1 MLIKRVQKKYCFP
14 MYEHKTISCL
24 VVDDEPE
31 ARNIIER
38 YIQQLPILKLVG
50 GCGNAIEAMEILQNQ
65 PVDLMFLDIN
75 MPQLSGTDLLRVLKS
90 PPKTIFTTAHE
101 EYALQG
107 YELDVVDYL
116 LKPIQFNRFLKAVQ
130 KVAEIQPPVNDL
142 QQSLAPTQE
151 PFIYFRADRKMVKVM
166 LKDILYVES
175 MKDYIKV
182 FITTGVIITKLSIS
196 SLEELLPENNFIR
209 THRSFLVS
217 VQKIKSFT
225 PELIEIDK
233 AEVPIGKLYRN
244 SVLKVL
250 G

>member
-1 MLIKRVQKKYCFP
+1 M
-14 MYEHKTISCL
+14 
-24 VVDDEPE
+24 D
-31 ARNIIER
+31 
-38 YIQQLPILKLVG
+38 
-50 GCGNAIEAMEILQNQ
+50 ILQSQ
-65 PVDLMFLDIN
+65 QVDLLFLDIN
-75 MPQLSGTDLLRVLKS
+75 MPQLSGTDLLRVLKN
-90 PPKTIFTTAHE
+90 PPKTIFITAHE

-116 LKPIQFNRFLKAVQ
+116 LKPVQFNRFLKAVQ
-130 KVAEIQPPVNDL
+130 KVAHMQPLPVNDVP
-142 QQSLAPTQE
+142 SSASSQE

-182 FITTGVIITKLSIS
+182 FTTAGIIITKLSIS

-209 THRSFLVS
+209 THRSFIVS
-217 VQKIKSFT
+217 LQKIRSFT

>member
-1 MLIKRVQKKYCFP
+1 MH
-14 MYEHKTISCL
+14 ENKTLTCL
-24 VVDDEPE
+24 VVDDEPA

-38 YIQQLPILKLVG
+38 YIQQLPMLKLIG
-50 GCGNAIEAMEILQNQ
+50 ECGNAIQAMNILQNQ
-65 PVDLMFLDIN
+65 QVDLLFLDIN
-75 MPQLSGTDLLRVLKS
+75 MPQLSGTDLLRVLKN
-90 PPKTIFTTAHE
+90 PPKTILTTAHE

-130 KVAEIQPPVNDL
+130 KVAQMQPGSVNEV
-142 QQSLAPTQE
+142 QPSLTPTQE
-151 PFIYFRADRKMVKVM
+151 PFIYFRADRKMVKV
-166 LKDILYVES
+166 LLSNILYVES

-182 FITTGVIITKLSIS
+182 VTTTGNIITKVSIS
-196 SLEELLPENNFIR
+196 SLEELLPENSFIR
-209 THRSFLVS
+209 THRSFIVS
-217 VQKIKSFT
+217 LQKIKSFT

>member
-1 MLIKRVQKKYCFP
+1 MH
-14 MYEHKTISCL
+14 EHKTISCL
-24 VVDDEPE
+24 VVDDEPA

-38 YIQQLPILKLVG
+38 YIQQVPMLKLAG
-50 GCGNAIEAMEILQNQ
+50 ECGNAIEAMNILQNEQ
-65 PVDLMFLDIN
+65 VDLLFLDIN
-75 MPQLSGTDLLRVLKS
+75 MPQLSGTDLLRVLKN

-130 KVAEIQPPVNDL
+130 KVAEIQPVSVNDV
-142 QQSLAPTQE
+142 QQSSVPTQE

-182 FITTGVIITKLSIS
+182 FTITGVIITKLSIS
-196 SLEELLPENNFIR
+196 SVEELLPENSFIR
-209 THRSFLVS
+209 THRSFIVS
-217 VQKIKSFT
+217 LQKIRSFT

-233 AEVPIGKLYRN
+233 TEVPIGKLYRN

>member
-1 MLIKRVQKKYCFP
+1 MH
-14 MYEHKTISCL
+14 EHKTISCL
-24 VVDDEPE
+24 VVDDEPA

-38 YIQQLPILKLVG
+38 YIQQLPMLKLAG
-50 GCGNAIEAMEILQNQ
+50 ECGNAIDAMNILQNQ
-65 PVDLMFLDIN
+65 PVDLLFLDIN
-75 MPQLSGTDLLRVLKS
+75 MPQLSGTDLLRVLKN

-130 KVAEIQPPVNDL
+130 KVAEIQPVPVNDV
-142 QQSLAPTQE
+142 QQSSATIQE

-182 FITTGVIITKLSIS
+182 FTTTGVIITKLSIS
-196 SLEELLPENNFIR
+196 SVEELLPENNFIR
-209 THRSFLVS
+209 THRSFIVS
-217 VQKIKSFT
+217 LQKIKTFT

>member
-1 MLIKRVQKKYCFP
+1 MH
-14 MYEHKTISCL
+14 ENKTITCL
-24 VVDDEPE
+24 VVDDEPA
-31 ARNIIER
+31 ARSIIER
-38 YIQQLPILKLVG
+38 YIQQLPMLILLG
-50 GCGNAIEAMEILQNQ
+50 ECGNAIQAMDILQSQ
-65 PVDLMFLDIN
+65 QVDLLFLDIN
-75 MPQLSGTDLLRVLKS
+75 MPQLSGTDLLRVLKN
-90 PPKTIFTTAHE
+90 PPKTIFITAHE

-116 LKPIQFNRFLKAVQ
+116 LKPVQFNRFLKAVQ
-130 KVAEIQPPVNDL
+130 KVAHMQHLPVNDVP
-142 QQSLAPTQE
+142 SSASTQE

-182 FITTGVIITKLSIS
+182 FTTAGIIITKLSIS

-209 THRSFLVS
+209 THRSFIVS
-217 VQKIKSFT
+217 LQKIRSFT

>member
-1 MLIKRVQKKYCFP
+1 MH
-14 MYEHKTISCL
+14 ESKTITCL
-24 VVDDEPE
+24 VVDDEPA

-38 YIQQLPILKLVG
+38 YIQQLPMLKLLG
-50 GCGNAIEAMEILQNQ
+50 ECSNAIQAMDILQSQ
-65 PVDLMFLDIN
+65 QVDLLFLDIN
-75 MPQLSGTDLLRVLKS
+75 MPQLSGTDLLRVLKN
-90 PPKTIFTTAHE
+90 PPKTIFITAHE

-116 LKPIQFNRFLKAVQ
+116 LKPVQFNRFLKAVQ
-130 KVAEIQPPVNDL
+130 KVTQMQSLPVNDV
-142 QQSLAPTQE
+142 QPAAVATQE
-151 PFIYFRADRKMVKVM
+151 PFIYFRADRKMVKVL

-182 FITTGVIITKLSIS
+182 FTTTGIIITKLSIS

-209 THRSFLVS
+209 THRSFIVS
-217 VQKIKSFT
+217 LQKIRSFT

>member
-1 MLIKRVQKKYCFP
+1 MH
-14 MYEHKTISCL
+14 ETKTITCL
-24 VVDDEPE
+24 VVDDEPA

-38 YIQQLPILKLVG
+38 YIQQLPMLKLVG
-50 GCGNAIEAMEILQNQ
+50 ECSNAIQAMNILQDQ
-65 PVDLMFLDIN
+65 QVDLLFLDIN
-75 MPQLSGTDLLRVLKS
+75 MPQLSGTDLLRVLKN
-90 PPKTIFTTAHE
+90 PPKTILTTAHE
-101 EYALQG
+101 EYAMLG

-116 LKPIQFNRFLKAVQ
+116 LKPVQFNRFLKAVQ
-130 KVAEIQPPVNDL
+130 KVAQMQPQMQPGSMHEVQL
-142 QQSLAPTQE
+142 PSTPPQE
-151 PFIYFRADRKMVKVM
+151 PFIYFRADRKMVKVL

-182 FITTGVIITKLSIS
+182 FTTGGNIITKLSIS

-209 THRSFLVS
+209 THRSFIVS
-217 VQKIKSFT
+217 LQKIRSFT

-244 SVLKVL
+244 NVLKVL